1 MLLEPFRDMYW
12 MEKSSSPMW
21 YLGCSRSF
29 ILSNSFAH
37 ADPIL
42 LSFVKPDIPEQVG
55 DNGYG

>member
-1 MLLEPFRDMYW
+1 
-12 MEKSSSPMW
+12 MW